1 MENIIDIGMKI
12 WAWPAEHSDVILACI
27 LAWLSCIG
35 AAELIAQH
43 TETKKDDEI
52 IGKIRGAS
60 IYIIKLLA
68 KPWNID
74 TSKINFGK

>member
-1 MENIIDIGMKI
+1 MKV
-12 WAWPAEHSDVILACI
+12 WAWPAEHAELIGVCI

-35 AAELIAQH
+35 AAEIIALQ

-60 IYIIKLLA
+60 IFVIKLLA
-68 KPWNID
+68 KPWKID

>member
-27 LAWLSCIG
+27 LAWLACIG
-35 AAELIAQH
+35 AAEVVAQK

-60 IYIIKLLA
+60 IFVIKLLI
-68 KPWNID
+68 KPWKID
-74 TSKINFGK
+74 ASKINFGK